1 MVASTD
7 RVRAWFELAKSCM
20 SDSDWK
26 VAATI
31 PNASLSHR
39 EWGEQGIRLIRFD
52 LRNVFV
58 KDAPEKPCEL
68 FVRPEVRAQYG
79 HSVWKEKEDA
89 TMQWQQTLAPGDGI
103 LEHLSRPMTSFRYGS
118 VLFGNYAGPFSS
130 TFFYSLQPTLTRSR
144 LRRDF
149 PKTGDCAYA
158 AFQDVHGTG
167 QDFVMIGRSEGEP
180 NRFRVVLTFSTP
192 DEQWASWASPF
203 FTTLLGM
210 VQQASTRFLNRP
222 GIADLRQLDQKM
234 YITLGL
240 RNYHRGP
247 PMIPEHIGAEK
258 GQEDVTISGGQELGL
273 AFWKRW
279 LVSGADG
286 KFRLAEYLQ
295 RFLQQLGHNV
305 PVHETLDGRRLV
317 PYQCVMLRQ
326 DWEHVRASCLEAFRW
341 QKAAY
346 RRKSGG
352 TSAPSLSIDVAP
364 HFLAYPSSNPVFN
377 LDVPKLVVR
386 NTFIEFEEDIL
397 PNTFGATK
405 RSKSCTHC
413 KLNV

>member
-89 TMQWQQTLAPGDGI
+89 TMQWQQTLAFAFQKFELD
-103 LEHLSRPMTSFRYGS
+103 
-118 VLFGNYAGPFSS
+118 LFGVQS

-167 QDFVMIGRSEGEP
+167 QDPLSTAGEP

-258 GQEDVTISGGQELGL
+258 GQAAFDVTISGGQELGL

-326 DWEHVRASCLEAFRW
+326 ETVE
-341 QKAAY
+341 K
-346 RRKSGG
+346 RRKE
-352 TSAPSLSIDVAP
+352 TNVDNQCRLQT
-364 HFLAYPSSNPVFN
+364 
-377 LDVPKLVVR
+377 LD
-386 NTFIEFEEDIL
+386 
-397 PNTFGATK
+397 
-405 RSKSCTHC
+405 
-413 KLNV
+413 